1 MTMMMRN
8 GLALAGFMVV
18 ALAMGGLGGFITAQ
32 PVLDWYPLLNK
43 PSWTPPS
50 WLFGP
55 VWTVLYILMALA
67 AWLVWKKGNSRTEM
81 LLWGA
86 QLLLNLGWSVL
97 FFGARSPG
105 LGLIEIVFLWLSIA
119 ATIFAFAFKS
129 RLAAFLMVP
138 YLCWVSFA
146 GALNAAIYMMN

>member
-1 MTMMMRN
+1 MKQWWV
-8 GLALAGFMVV
+8 LAGFL
-18 ALAMGGLGGFITAQ
+18 ALCLGLGSLGGYITA
-32 PVLDWYPLLNK
+32 PAIAEWYPSLNK

-55 VWTVLYILMALA
+55 AWMVLYIMMAVA
-67 AWLVWKKGNSRTEM
+67 AWLVWRAGNARTA
-81 LLWGA
+81 LILFGA
-86 QLLLNLGWSVL
+86 QLLLNIAWSIL

-105 LGLIEIVFLWLSIA
+105 LGLIDVIAMWLAIA
-119 ATIFAFAFKS
+119 ATIFAFAMRS

-146 GALNAAIYMMN
+146 AALNAAIFMMN

>member
-1 MTMMMRN
+1 MRQWF
-8 GLALAGFMVV
+8 ALAGFIGLC
-18 ALAMGGLGGFITAQ
+18 LAVGIIAGLVTA
-32 PVLDWYPLLNK
+32 PAVLEWYPTLVK

-50 WLFGP
+50 WLFAP
-55 VWTVLYILMALA
+55 AWTVLYILMAVA
-67 AWLVWKKGNSRTEM
+67 AWLVWKAGNAKAA
-81 LLWGA
+81 LILFFG
-86 QLLLNLGWSVL
+86 QLFLNLAWSIL

-105 LGLIEIVFLWLSIA
+105 SGLIDVTAMWIAIA

-146 GALNAAIYMMN
+146 GALNASIFMLN

>member
-1 MTMMMRN
+1 MRQWW
-8 GLALAGFMVV
+8 ALAGFL
-18 ALAMGGLGGFITAQ
+18 ALCVGGGMLSGLVTA
-32 PVLDWYPLLNK
+32 PAILEWYPTLNK

-55 VWTVLYILMALA
+55 AWTVFYILMAIA
-67 AWLVWKKGNSRTEM
+67 AWLVWKTGNAKTAM
-81 LLWGA
+81 ILFFA
-86 QLLLNLGWSVL
+86 QLLLNFAWSLL

-105 LGLIEIVFLWLSIA
+105 LGLIDVTAMWLAIA

-146 GALNAAIYMMN
+146 AALNAAIYTLN

>member
-1 MTMMMRN
+1 MRQW
-8 GLALAGFMVV
+8 LVLAGFV
-18 ALAMGGLGGFITAQ
+18 ALCLAVGSLAGLVTTSA
-32 PVLDWYPLLNK
+32 VAEWYPTLNK
-43 PSWTPPS
+43 PWWRPPN

-55 VWTVLYILMALA
+55 AWTVLYILMGIA
-67 AWLVWKKGNSRTEM
+67 AWLVWRVGNARNAL

-86 QLLLNLGWSVL
+86 QLLLNFAWSFL

-105 LGLIEIVFLWLSIA
+105 LGLIDIIAMWIAIA
-119 ATIFAFAFKS
+119 ATIFAFSFKS

-146 GALNAAIYMMN
+146 LALNAAIFMMN

>member
-1 MTMMMRN
+1 MKQWWV
-8 GLALAGFMVV
+8 LAGFI
-18 ALAMGGLGGFITAQ
+18 ALCMAVGIGAGLVTA
-32 PVLDWYPLLNK
+32 PAVLEWYPTLNK

-50 WLFGP
+50 WLFAP
-55 VWTVLYILMALA
+55 AWTVLYILMAVA
-67 AWLVWKKGNSRTEM
+67 AWLVWKAGNAKAALT
-81 LLWGA
+81 LFFA
-86 QLLLNLGWSVL
+86 QLLLNFAWSVL

-105 LGLIEIVFLWLSIA
+105 LGLIDVAAMWLAIA

-146 GALNAAIYMMN
+146 AALNAAIFMLN